1 MRLGCLLDYKCL
13 KKRDAAQDEIFM
25 GATRLLYVRYIC
37 DFML

>member
-25 GATRLLYVRYIC
+25 GTLIRFFLRC
-37 DFML
+37 GP